1 MKHRSEGACS
11 MSCIILCYGKHD
23 MLTWCDASKVTLC
36 WNGIGRMMMQA
47 GVEWCRICNTV
58 EDTAAQGRE
67 GRMFGK

>member
-1 MKHRSEGACS
+1 

-23 MLTWCDASKVTLC
+23 MLTWCDASKAPLC
-36 WNGIGRMMMQA
+36 RELERCRTYDEG
-47 GVEWCRICNTV
+47 GVEWCRICNTA

>member
-36 WNGIGRMMMQA
+36 RELERCRTYDDAGR
-47 GVEWCRICNTV
+47 
-58 EDTAAQGRE
+58 GRVV
-67 GRMFGK
+67 